1 MKKLWTSILAV
12 LFILVLAACGSSE
25 EENSSGDNS
34 EGGEGQTEITVGATS
49 VPHSEILEQAKPILE
64 EKGIT
69 LKIEEYQDYILPNKD
84 LAAGV
89 LDANYF
95 QHIPYLNAQEEQHGY
110 DFANLGGIHIE
121 PMGIYS
127 KNISSLDE
135 IQEGTTVIMS
145 RSVADHGRIL
155 SLLEKEGLI
164 KLDES
169 VDKVEATV
177 DDIVENPKNLKFDTG
192 IDAAF
197 LPETYKRSEDALVAI
212 NTNYAIQAGL
222 NPTEDALILE
232 DSESPYVNVI
242 AAKSEDK
249 DSKALN
255 TLVEVLHSEEIQTFI
270 MEEYEGAVV
279 PVDGSAE

>member
-1 MKKLWTSILAV
+1 MKKIWSSILAV

-25 EENSSGDNS
+25 EESSSGNNS
-34 EGGEGQTEITVGATS
+34 EGGEGQTEIIVGATS
-49 VPHSEILEQAKPILE
+49 VPHSEILEQAKPMLE

-69 LKIEEYQDYILPNKD
+69 LKIEEYQDYILPNRD
-84 LAAGV
+84 LSEGII
-89 LDANYF
+89 DANYF
-95 QHIPYLNAQEEQHGY
+95 QHIPYLQTQEEENGY

-127 KNISSLDE
+127 KNITSIDE
-135 IQEGTTVIMS
+135 VKDGTTVIMS

-169 VDKVEATV
+169 VDKVEATI
-177 DDIVENPKNLKFDTG
+177 DDIVENPKNLKFDSG
-192 IDAAF
+192 IEAAF
-197 LPETYKRSEDALVAI
+197 LPETYKREEDALVAI
-212 NTNYAIQAGL
+212 NTNYAIEAGL
-222 NPTEDALILE
+222 NPSEDALLLE
-232 DSESPYVNVI
+232 GSDSPYVNVV

-249 DSKALN
+249 DSEALN
-255 TLVEVLHSEEIQTFI
+255 TLVEVLHSEKIQTFI
-270 MEEYEGAVV
+270 KEEYEGAVV